1 LTSLLILVR
10 RGSLEPR
17 HCLLKMDSG
26 YEEIQL
32 NEIRV
37 NIEDEEEDHGSN
49 RQERHRLVEMIRY
62 VFFGFGLWV
71 FSVWA
76 YSKYAVRRLRIT
88 GSEQPE
94 ENIEDPLKIRI
105 QKDFIGYIK
114 NRDIAAVKNIAD
126 EVKDSL
132 NFVIDNQTP
141 LIAAVL
147 SGSDE
152 LVNYL
157 LESGADVNF
166 GSEWSTPL
174 IEAIKLKAIDMTHC
188 LVGNDANVNYQSK
201 TSTPLIEAIKV
212 KSMDIIL
219 YLIERGANI
228 NLGTEKSTPLIEA
241 VKLKWM
247 DTICCLVAN
256 KGDVNCGS
264 KTSTPLIEAVRMKS
278 MDIIRYLVSNGA
290 DVNQLDHRGETPL
303 FHAIASGDM
312 NIVKYFLD
320 NVSVQLTSDS
330 GGKTALIYAIE
341 RDKTKAVELIMK
353 RHDLDVNA
361 VNYSGYTALHLAV
374 AKNRYQAAYIIC
386 HHPRVDFEIQD
397 KNFLKAYEVSSSSSN
412 VQSRTIVQAF
422 ADESLIEAERM
433 RMIEESGV
441 DIDRLPIIEVKDN
454 VVHVFDRQKVTSNIS
469 DTLRHRTNLSGSSPS
484 LEFSL
489 QRLSSNQDN
498 FENQNVNIRQFVSL
512 DLENSTDTDPASPNK
527 NCVSVDISST
537 ANDIGKDYT

>member
-132 NFVIDNQTP
+132 NFVIDDQTP

-174 IEAIKLKAIDMTHC
+174 IEAIKLKAVDMTHC

-454 VVHVFDRQKVTSNIS
+454 VVHVFDRQKVTSVIS
-469 DTLRHRTNLSGSSPS
+469 DTGRYPRYRTNLSASSTP
-484 LEFSL
+484 LESSS
-489 QRLSSNQDN
+489 QNTSSNLD
-498 FENQNVNIRQFVSL
+498 NQNVNNGQFVSIDSDHPYETHSL
-512 DLENSTDTDPASPNK
+512 SQDGNRLSG
-527 NCVSVDISST
+527 DISFE
-537 ANDIGKDYT
+537 ANDIS

>member
-454 VVHVFDRQKVTSNIS
+454 VVHVFDRQKVTSVIS
-469 DTLRHRTNLSGSSPS
+469 DTGRYPRYRTNLSASSTP
-484 LEFSL
+484 LESSS
-489 QRLSSNQDN
+489 QNTSSNLD
-498 FENQNVNIRQFVSL
+498 NQNVNNGQFVSI
-512 DLENSTDTDPASPNK
+512 DSDHPNETHPLSQDG
-527 NCVSVDISST
+527 NRLSGDISAK
-537 ANDIGKDYT
+537 ANDIS